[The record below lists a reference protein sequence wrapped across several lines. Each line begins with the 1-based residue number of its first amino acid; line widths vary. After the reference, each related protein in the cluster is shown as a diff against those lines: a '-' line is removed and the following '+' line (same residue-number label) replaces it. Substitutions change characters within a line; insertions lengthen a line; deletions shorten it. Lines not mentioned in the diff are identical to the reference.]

1 MRRLLYRCI
10 ILYVCLL
17 FNGIS
22 RGVLTHMDR
31 RTIRSR
37 QLLRDSLVALML
49 EKEYEAISVQDI
61 TDRADLG
68 RATFYLHYKDKDD
81 LVISML
87 EALYDELV
95 NRIETQVAIHN
106 FNTPPIQL
114 VFEHAAENKDLYRV
128 VLSGAGKTA
137 VLTRTRDY
145 MVTLLVKFMK
155 TLSNAPQIPLEVTAV
170 YLAGAQMHLIGWWLE
185 HDMPYPIDEMVK
197 MYQGLTMYGV
207 VAMLGITEPLQ
218 HDHEILNCEAI
229 SQSAAMDND

>member
-1 MRRLLYRCI
+1 
-10 ILYVCLL
+10 
-17 FNGIS
+17 
-22 RGVLTHMDR
+22 MDR

-37 QLLRDSLVALML
+37 QLLRDSLVTWML

-81 LVISML
+81 LLLSML

-95 NRIETQVAIHN
+95 DRIETQCTLHN
-106 FNTPPIQL
+106 FSVPPIQY
-114 VFEHAAENKDLYRV
+114 VFEHAAENKDLYKV

-137 VLTRTRDY
+137 LLTRTRDY
-145 MVTLLVKFMK
+145 MVTLLVKSMK
-155 TLSNAPQIPLEVTAV
+155 ELDNAPQIPLEVTAV

-185 HDMPYPIDEMVK
+185 KEMPYSIHEMVN

-207 VAMLGITEPLQ
+207 MAMLGLTEPLWKEA
-218 HDHEILNCEAI
+218 DAFKWGAI
-229 SQSAAMDND
+229 SQSAATDNGAVL

>member
-1 MRRLLYRCI
+1 
-10 ILYVCLL
+10 
-17 FNGIS
+17 
-22 RGVLTHMDR
+22 MDR

-37 QLLRDSLVALML
+37 QLLRDSLVTLML

-95 NRIETQVAIHN
+95 NRIETQIAIHN
-106 FNTPPIQL
+106 FSTPPIQL

-155 TLSNAPQIPLEVTAV
+155 TLGNAPQIPLEVTAV

-185 HDMPYPIDEMVK
+185 HNMPYPIDEMVK

-207 VAMLGITEPLQ
+207 VAMLGITEPLR
-218 HDHEILNCEAI
+218 HDEEILNCETI
-229 SQSAAMDND
+229 SQSAAMDNEEVA